1 MPDPITEITL
11 STSRTLGLVALA
23 AGEHYK
29 QAHQV
34 LEAAGFSRQA
44 GGAYAVSLDDAQA
57 ARRTASALAAHATEH
72 GVALVTSTRPY
83 LGDIGT
89 EIAAR
94 LPGTWTAQLEL
105 YTYPLWQEDLWYQL
119 WEAGEINHALQDHRI
134 PFATVLKDGHGT
146 ELLLIE
152 RPDHPTGYLIGALT
166 DDEKEDVLDDPTTPK
181 TMVLPAE
188 PDRAASAIVS
198 TFLPTLRHALH
209 LRDLNT
215 VLFALDRIRKEHD
228 TLQTIKKTG
237 RYTDGV
243 PLSSR
248 LIGSMERAFA
258 DHAWISFRTVLEHGP
273 QLLDHC
279 HPAATAWPD
288 DTAALARLRAALSD
302 NAAARQEETTLTGNL
317 HAIPRLLST
326 HEYHHVRAEYG
337 MSALPAIETWLADA
351 AVFERQV
358 RVAPPAGTNTLSV
371 SSRRALSAHPA
382 LPPTTPAPTSRR

>member
-1 MPDPITEITL
+1 MPTPSTEITL
-11 STSRTLGLVALA
+11 STSRTLGLVAMA
-23 AGEHYK
+23 AGEDYK
-29 QAHQV
+29 QANQV
-34 LEAAGFSRQA
+34 LEAAGFSRQT
-44 GGAYAVSLDDAQA
+44 GGAYAVSLANAQA

-105 YTYPLWQEDLWYQL
+105 YSYPLWQEDLWYQL
-119 WEAGEINHALQDHRI
+119 WEAGEIHRALQDHRI
-134 PFATVLKDGHGT
+134 PFASVLKDGKGT

-152 RPDHPTGYLIGALT
+152 RPDHPAGYLIGALT

-188 PDRAASAIVS
+188 PARAATTITSS
-198 TFLPTLRHALH
+198 FLPALRHALH
-209 LRDLNT
+209 YRDLNT
-215 VLFALDRIRKEHD
+215 VLFALDRICKEHD
-228 TLQTIKKTG
+228 TLQTIKATG

-258 DHAWISFRTVLEHGP
+258 DHTWIAFRTVLEHEP
-273 QLLDHC
+273 QLLAQC
-279 HPAATAWPD
+279 RPATTAWPD
-288 DTAALARLRAALSD
+288 DAAALTRLRAALSD
-302 NAAARQEETTLTGNL
+302 NAAARQEETTLSSHL
-317 HAIPRLLST
+317 HAIPRLLRS

-337 MSALPAIETWLADA
+337 MSALPAIQTWLADS

-358 RVAPPAGTNTLSV
+358 RAAQPAGTHTLSAPTPPTV
-371 SSRRALSAHPA
+371 NPRPA
-382 LPPTTPAPTSRR
+382 LPPASPAPASRR